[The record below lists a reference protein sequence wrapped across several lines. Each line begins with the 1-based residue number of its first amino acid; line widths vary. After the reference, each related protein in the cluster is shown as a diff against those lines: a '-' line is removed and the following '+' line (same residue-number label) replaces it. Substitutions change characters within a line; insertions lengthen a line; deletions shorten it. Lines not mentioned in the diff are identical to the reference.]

1 MSEIKVAEWIS
12 DIKPILFN
20 PTAVQRASLQRL
32 RDVTDGKVDL
42 PDATSPFAWN
52 IESSAINVAA
62 FIEADT
68 LLTRRQYPS
77 SAQTVDDLYLHMSD
91 KDYSDR
97 FATPSHCDFYLMIEE
112 RALER
117 AFVPDPITGV
127 SRLVI
132 PRNTEFKI
140 DGYIFS
146 IQYPIEIKRLNLHS
160 YQVTYDTDQAS
171 PLTTLTSNVLESG
184 MVSPRRGVSFLR
196 IKIPTDQFWIKSI
209 TQPLTAAKLFKKTIP
224 FEDSF
229 YYARVYNKSNQT
241 GSKWKEI
248 RTTHTDQTYDPTIP
262 TAVLKVLP
270 GNLEVF
276 IPQIYFSTG
285 AVTGSVRVDIYQT
298 KGAVNLSMLNYSPD
312 SFSVKF
318 RAVDN
323 SEMTKEV
330 SNLTNISE
338 MFVYSESVINSGTG
352 ELSFEELRRRVI
364 NNTTGARDLP
374 ITNVQ
379 WEDSLKSNGFS
390 IVKNV
395 DIVTR
400 RTYLA
405 TRDLIPPFD
414 ERLITSAATNMQA
427 LISTMK
433 ELAKHPAV
441 YDNGDRITLT
451 PDLVYRLNNGKLEV
465 VSAATVMAI
474 SNAEPDEAAKRVNN
488 EQFVY
493 SPFHYVVDSKD
504 QQSKLRPYYM
514 DAPMA
519 DIREFIDNNDS
530 SMLLANTDQ
539 YTINKTSFG
548 YRLTVQVKGNEA
560 FKQLA
565 DDRIFAQMYFTPHN
579 EVSAAFNNGA
589 LVKRTDDGG
598 AVFIFDFNTKFD
610 IEVKD
615 GKHLMAMS
623 SFTMANLTG
632 RLTAADLF
640 QEFRVIFGTYDKINP
655 AWQPH
660 VIDSHIGQFML
671 PNYGY
676 AITEESFKLKF
687 GVFLKN
693 LWAGARSFPSSQNT
707 LRYDADVPALYGED
721 VFKVDPE
728 SGLIFYLDDNN
739 NVVYHFEHRKGDPIL
754 NEDGSPKLA
763 HRKGDEIK
771 DPVTGEPIPIS
782 ELEVAR
788 QLDILVVEGPYYFA
802 TDPSSSRY
810 KDSFV
815 SAMVDWIVDD
825 LERIISQG
833 LDQTFIYY
841 YPKANM
847 GNLQVV
853 GENGSL
859 IYVNANQSLKVRLFV
874 KEQVIR
880 NSELRDSLTRDAV
893 RIIDAEFKKNT
904 VAISNIE
911 SEQRNAFGEDV
922 FGIEVSGLGGNAN
935 YQTLS
940 MLSIGDRLSIK
951 KRLTAQPDGKLIVE
965 EDVTVEFIQ
974 HESVVR

>member
-1 MSEIKVAEWIS
+1 MSNVKVAEWIS

-32 RDVTDGKVDL
+32 RDISEGRIDV
-42 PDATSPFAWN
+42 PDATSPFAWG
-52 IESSAINVAA
+52 IESSAVNISA

-68 LLTRRQYPS
+68 LYTRRMYAS
-77 SAQTVDDLYLHMSD
+77 SAQTVEDLYPHMSD
-91 KDYSDR
+91 KDYVDR
-97 FATPSHCDFYLMIEE
+97 FATPAHGEFYLMIED

-117 AFVPDPITGV
+117 AFIPDPVTGV
-127 SRLVI
+127 SRLII

-140 DGYIFS
+140 DGYVFS
-146 IQYPIEIKRLNLHS
+146 IQYPIEIKRLNLRS
-160 YQVTYDTDQAS
+160 YQVTYITDMES
-171 PLTTLTSNVLESG
+171 PLSTLTTNVLEAD
-184 MVSPRRGVSFLR
+184 VVRIRRDASFLR
-196 IKIPTDQFWIKSI
+196 IKIPADQFWIKSI
-209 TQPLTAAKLFKKTIP
+209 TQPLTSAKLFKKIIP

-229 YYARVYNKSNQT
+229 YYARVYFKNNNT
-241 GSKWKEI
+241 TSKWQEI

-262 TAVLKVLP
+262 TAVLKVFP

-276 IPQIYFSTG
+276 IPQIYFSNG
-285 AVTGSVRVDIYQT
+285 SLTGSVRVDIYQT
-298 KGAVNLSMLNYSPD
+298 KGQVNLSMLNYSRD
-312 SFSVKF
+312 SFEIKF
-318 RAVDN
+318 RAVDKT
-323 SEMTKEV
+323 EMTQEV
-330 SNLTNISE
+330 SSLTNIAE

-352 ELSFEELRRRVI
+352 ELPFEELRRRVI

-379 WEDSLKSNGFS
+379 LEDSLKSNGFS

-395 DIVTR
+395 DVVTK

-427 LISTMK
+427 LITTMK

-441 YDNGDRITLT
+441 YDNGPRITLT
-451 PDLVYRLNNGKLEV
+451 PDIVYRLSNGKIEV
-465 VSAATVMAI
+465 VSAATVLAI
-474 SNAEPDEAAKRVNN
+474 ANAEPDEAAKRVNA

-493 SPFHYVVDSKD
+493 SPFHYVVDSVD

-514 DAPMA
+514 DAPMS
-519 DIREFIDNNDS
+519 DIRQFIDNNEAS
-530 SMLLANTDQ
+530 LLQTNTDQ
-539 YTINKTSFG
+539 YTLNKTSFG
-548 YRLTVQVKGNEA
+548 YRLTIQVKGNDSY
-560 FKQLA
+560 KQIA
-565 DDRIFAQMYFTPHN
+565 DDRLFAQMYFTPHN
-579 EVSAAFNNGA
+579 EVSAAFNNGQ

-598 AVFIFDFNTKFD
+598 AVFIFDFVTKFD

-615 GKHLMAMS
+615 GKHLMTLS
-623 SFTMANLTG
+623 SFTMANLSG
-632 RLTAADLF
+632 RPTMSDLF
-640 QEFRVIFGTYDKINP
+640 QDFRVIFGTYDKINP
-655 AWQPH
+655 SWTPH
-660 VIDSHIGQFML
+660 QIDNHIGQFML
-671 PNYGY
+671 PNFGY

-707 LRYDADVPALYGED
+707 LRYDADVPALHPED

-728 SGLIFYLDDNN
+728 TKMIFHLDDDN
-739 NVVYHFEHRKGDPIL
+739 NVVYNFEHRKGDPIL
-754 NEDGSPKLA
+754 DADGNPKYA
-763 HRKGDEIK
+763 HRKGDQIK

-802 TDPSSSRY
+802 NDPSSSRY

-815 SAMVDWIVDD
+815 AAMVDWITDD
-825 LERIISQG
+825 IERIIAQG

-853 GENGSL
+853 GENGHL

-880 NSELRDSLTRDAV
+880 NSELRDSLTKDAV
-893 RIIDAEFKKNT
+893 RIIDSEFKKNT

-911 SEQRNAFGEDV
+911 AEQGRAFGEDV
-922 FGIEVSGLGGNAN
+922 LGIEVSGLGGSSN

-940 MLSIGDRLSIK
+940 MLSIGDRLSIR

-974 HESVVR
+974 HESVVS